1 MKKLMDKFKKY
12 FIVNKKI
19 FFFLS
24 ILLIIGIISG
34 TIFSIVIT
42 DTDSKSVTDY
52 LANYLDSIK
61 NNSINLFDSFFSS
74 SLSSIM
80 ISIIIFL
87 LGLSVIGIPIIFI
100 IFFYKSFIFGFTIG
114 SILINYKVKG
124 ILLSIIYML
133 PHHVINILVLIVF
146 IIYAYII
153 SLSLVK
159 AFFKR
164 EEINF
169 KAITYKYLIMFII
182 VIGINILLSL
192 YGSIIVP
199 KLIKLILPILN

>member
-42 DTDSKSVTDY
+42 DTDSKLVTDY